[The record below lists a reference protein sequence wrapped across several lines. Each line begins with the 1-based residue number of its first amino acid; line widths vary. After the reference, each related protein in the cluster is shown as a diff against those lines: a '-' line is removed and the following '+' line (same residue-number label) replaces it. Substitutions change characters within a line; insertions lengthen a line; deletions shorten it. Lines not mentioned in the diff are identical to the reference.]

1 MITISS
7 APTHRSAQPGFPA
20 LARAFL
26 QLGLLV
32 AGLSSALLIHAQP
45 INGTWTGTSSSGW
58 NNTANWSGGIVAG
71 GAGSIADLSTVNI
84 SGTVQANINTSNVTV
99 GTLLLGDTDTTNALN
114 ISVSTGYALI
124 FDNNGAGALFH
135 NVPSASNTAIV
146 GSVLLGDNVTIQNDK
161 TTASRFLDLR
171 GQWSA
176 ATPGLKT
183 LTFSGSS
190 LGNATINAT
199 SGSISDGAGQ
209 VRVVQSSLG
218 TLQLNGV
225 NSYSGGTYVN
235 SGKLQVATDANL
247 GASGTSLTLAQGTSF
262 IVTDAFNTSS
272 SQRGLIMNGD
282 ATVQTNGFVNWYGV
296 VSGEGQLTKTGSS
309 TLSLNNA
316 ESTHSGGIQVDQGTL
331 RTRAGDGAL
340 GAASNSLTFAADT
353 TFIVQHLTSAMLTEI
368 NAARTAT
375 LSSGN
380 VTFDIRTAAVWNG
393 ALTGAGGLSKIGTA
407 QFTLN
412 SVADYTGTTAVSV
425 GTFALGANGGLA
437 SSQISIADGANFD
450 VSARTGGFRLATGQ
464 NLAVAGTGLFTG
476 TLGVGSDTTAETIT
490 LSNNLNLASGAGLLF
505 DLGAT
510 GDQLAVTGN
519 VSAAGNVS
527 VHLNFLAGFTTGTY
541 TLMSAALI
549 TDPGLFVLD
558 EGGLLE
564 GYNYNLLTSGSSLQ
578 LAVTAIP
585 EPSTY
590 ALLAGVLTLGL
601 AVWRRRTR
609 A

>member
-1 MITISS
+1 MSTTSS
-7 APTHRSAQPGFPA
+7 ASTHRSAQPGSPT

-26 QLGLLV
+26 QLGLLF
-32 AGLSSALLIHAQP
+32 AGLSSALLLHAQP
-45 INGTWTGTSSSGW
+45 INGTWTAAGSGGW
-58 NNTANWSGGIVAG
+58 NSTSNWSGGIVAG

-84 SGTVQANINTSNVTV
+84 TGTVQANINTSNVTV
-99 GTLLLGDTDTTNALN
+99 GTLLLGDTDATNALN
-114 ISVSTGYALI
+114 ISIATGYALI

-161 TTASRFLDLR
+161 TITSRFLDLR

-199 SGSISDGAGQ
+199 TGSISDGLGQ
-209 VRVVQSSLG
+209 VRVVQSGAG

-235 SGKLQVATDANL
+235 SGKLEVATDANL

-262 IVTDAFNTSS
+262 IVTGAFNTST
-272 SQRGLIMNGD
+272 SQRTLILDGD
-282 ATVQTNGFVNWYGV
+282 ATIQTTGFVNWYGALTG
-296 VSGEGQLTKTGSS
+296 SGQLTKTGSS

-316 ESTHSGGIQVDQGTL
+316 DGTHTGGIQVDQGSL

-340 GAASNSLTFAADT
+340 GAASNSLTFASGT
-353 TFIVQHLTSAMLTEI
+353 TFLVQHLTTSTVTEI

-375 LSSGN
+375 LSSGS
-380 VTFDIRTAAVWNG
+380 VTFDIRTDTVWNG
-393 ALTGAGGLSKIGTA
+393 TLNGAGGLSKIGTA
-407 QFTLN
+407 KFTLN
-412 SVADYTGTTAVSV
+412 SAADYTGATAISV
-425 GTFALGANGGLA
+425 GTFALGTNGSLA
-437 SSQISIADGANFD
+437 SSAISIADGANFD

-476 TLGVGSDTTAETIT
+476 TLGVGSDSTAETIT
-490 LSNNLNLASGAGLLF
+490 LSDNLNLASGSALLF

-519 VSAAGNVS
+519 VSAAGSIS

-549 TDPGLFVLD
+549 TDPGLFALD
-558 EGGLLE
+558 ETGLLE

-601 AVWRRRTR
+601 AVWRRRF
-609 A
+609 AA